1 MSVTTS
7 RVTFHLTT
15 IRVNH
20 SPMGADKKTT
30 EARVRTYGGL
40 PTEERRR
47 ARYEALIA
55 AGLEMIGTVGY
66 EATTV
71 RAICTEA
78 SLTERY
84 FYESFENREA
94 LLAAVYESLIEE
106 VNGLTLAAA
115 ERALAVAEK
124 TGERDP
130 VALAREA
137 FNAFFVFNE
146 DPRVARILMREVLGV
161 SPRIDALYR
170 GAMDRFAALLVAF
183 AGWDDPDARLVAD
196 GLIGAVVFIV
206 TRWHLD
212 GYVLPRERVVGSVLR
227 LVEAVELQRVL
238 RSGVAPGGDKRALR
252 SGVAPGGDKRA
263 LRSGVAPGG
272 DKCVASATS
281 TQSSPAPKPRSGAG
295 RRRR

>member
-1 MSVTTS
+1 
-7 RVTFHLTT
+7 
-15 IRVNH
+15 
-20 SPMGADKKTT
+20 MGADKKTK

-47 ARYEALIA
+47 ARYDALIA
-55 AGLEMIGTVGY
+55 AGIELMGTVGY

-71 RAICTEA
+71 RAVCTEA

-106 VNGLTLAAA
+106 ANRRTLAAA
-115 ERALAVAEK
+115 ERALAVAEN
-124 TGERDP
+124 TENRDP

-137 FNAFFVFNE
+137 FTAFFVFNE

-212 GYVLPRERVVGSVLR
+212 GYVLPRDRVVGSVLR
-227 LVEAVELQRVL
+227 LVEAVELQRVCHH
-238 RSGVAPGGDKRALR
+238 PGGRNGER
-252 SGVAPGGDKRA
+252 
-263 LRSGVAPGG
+263 
-272 DKCVASATS
+272 VASATS
-281 TQSSPAPKPRSGAG
+281 TQSSPAPESRSGAG